1 MQNIGI
7 LDDVVSGVNY
17 LGQSAGSY
25 TYFTSSAPA
34 SGVSIDLNIDG
45 GTGTY
50 DVVAT
55 VPAGGPITYNESEGR
70 WDFTRTLADGLQQ
83 LTHHLQQT
91 LLKE

>member
-50 DVVAT
+50 
-55 VPAGGPITYNESEGR
+55 NESEGR
-70 WDFTRTLADGLQQ
+70 LDFTRTLADGLQQ